1 MNEKQSFVPLSIT
14 ASSREKLTEAML
26 MNNFANGRTFK
37 YFDIQQEGKTW
48 VAWYYA
54 DLENHVNKVMEQFL
68 GK

>member
-1 MNEKQSFVPLSIT
+1 
-14 ASSREKLTEAML
+14 